1 MPNCC
6 VLTLALIR
14 SGHAAEW
21 LYYYELHIYKN
32 ISNFTFKLKNLAS
45 SVCWKYHL
53 SQNFI
58 FSPLGNFLRMRNSP
72 IYYMWELGFFRSFST
87 LNFSHASQF
96 RKWQMYHLSG
106 VIYCTKLGRRLRK
119 WASRL
124 FNPSTFSFRPI
135 THIFR
140 SKVILVIRKCN
151 FFIKVGD
158 CISARIY
165 CWLQK
170 KILSTKKGS
179 D

>member
-1 MPNCC
+1 MNSARLLNTFLY
-6 VLTLALIR
+6 VLIELILQTYNAKLLRLTLALIR

-72 IYYMWELGFFRSFST
+72 IYYMWELFFFFRSFST

-106 VIYCTKLGRRLRK
+106 VIYCTKTRT
-119 WASRL
+119 AS
-124 FNPSTFSFRPI
+124 
-135 THIFR
+135 
-140 SKVILVIRKCN
+140 K
-151 FFIKVGD
+151 KVGQSP
-158 CISARIY
+158 I
-165 CWLQK
+165 
-170 KILSTKKGS
+170 
-179 D
+179 